1 MTFARI
7 KPSLAL
13 VTYSEGKHIY
23 FGTAFCI
30 KSTTNR
36 SYFITNKH
44 VVGPDH
50 FVTLYLADRPS
61 AYKIGTVV
69 ARGTQDVAIVEIE
82 EGDIPPLTLASDRP
96 QEGQRIAIAGF
107 PAIQVSYFIATHQAV
122 PSYHAGS
129 ISALLLGG
137 RLLEFDALS
146 DHGNS
151 GGPLFDVDSG
161 LVYGIVTWGLPGA
174 SPAVQ
179 NNLALAISAGA
190 AVMQTAGVTPRVE
203 STNAAASVA
212 PTTVAAALCQTPD
225 TVGNDLE
232 ADWLAS
238 NYQQVDAAAPDVLR
252 HYQECVSAT
261 SGERHYYFERQLA
274 YFEGIAADT
283 AVNFTRFSEA
293 CSRFET
299 AISLLNDV
307 IRNTTLSAARAN
319 AQGLLD
325 QIQPTYDT
333 HCAR

>member
-1 MTFARI
+1 MHYPTMEIAAARSSMSTAGWYTVLSRGAYLGRRRRC
-7 KPSLAL
+7 KTMWLGQFLA
-13 VTYSEGKHIY
+13 
-23 FGTAFCI
+23 
-30 KSTTNR
+30 
-36 SYFITNKH
+36 
-44 VVGPDH
+44 
-50 FVTLYLADRPS
+50 
-61 AYKIGTVV
+61 
-69 ARGTQDVAIVEIE
+69 
-82 EGDIPPLTLASDRP
+82 
-96 QEGQRIAIAGF
+96 
-107 PAIQVSYFIATHQAV
+107 
-122 PSYHAGS
+122 
-129 ISALLLGG
+129 GG
-137 RLLEFDALS
+137 
-146 DHGNS
+146 
-151 GGPLFDVDSG
+151 
-161 LVYGIVTWGLPGA
+161 
-174 SPAVQ
+174 
-179 NNLALAISAGA
+179 